1 MKLLKRAS
9 GEVKKSRRPTA
20 ESITKSVEAALK
32 AEYMSDIFSYKVVED
47 VEGAVVLSYVER
59 SDGLEKV
66 QSRYLGK
73 MALFTDRD
81 DFTTEQIVL
90 SYRAAWRDVRNP
102 KGDNIFRRSGW
113 DSSPTGTDVFSRQ

>member
-1 MKLLKRAS
+1 
-9 GEVKKSRRPTA
+9 
-20 ESITKSVEAALK
+20 
-32 AEYMSDIFSYKVVED
+32 MSDIFSYKVVED
-47 VEGAVVLSYVER
+47 AEGTVVLSYVER

-66 QSRYLGK
+66 RSRYLGK

-113 DSSPTGTDVFSRQ
+113 DSSPTGTDVFSWQ